1 MKTKSLFDFLL
12 ALALLPIFL
21 PFIGVLILVSTID
34 TRQFGLFIQVRVGK
48 NAKQFKLY
56 KIRSMRGSYNSY
68 VTSAKTHKITK
79 FGRFIRKTK
88 LDELPQ
94 IFNILIGDMSFVGPR
109 PDVVGYA
116 DRLTNEDR
124 IILNVK
130 PGITGPAQLAFK
142 NEEELLEQQENPQKY
157 NEEVLWPHKVM
168 INKEYVQNYTFFKDL
183 KYILKTIF

>member
-34 TRQFGLFIQVRVGK
+34 TRQFGLFIQVRIGK